1 MRHVTQQKTPWQTDI
16 PLSARHVTPAQDPNQ
31 LRVSASSERGRETAV
46 MTVRDMLYSYAMP
59 RPSNKPPYL
68 YVRTPSTYILRA
80 LVIGSSLC
88 NNASGPF
95 NINYARRGPECGGT
109 SASGI
114 IAYPLSVTRQ
124 MPGQPIAFPVMPQ
137 DEILQ
142 QRFQLTAAAHH
153 PF

>member
-1 MRHVTQQKTPWQTDI
+1 MSRPWTVAAIKQAAI
-16 PLSARHVTPAQDPNQ
+16 LVPA
-31 LRVSASSERGRETAV
+31 
-46 MTVRDMLYSYAMP
+46 
-59 RPSNKPPYL
+59 
-68 YVRTPSTYILRA
+68 RTPSTYILRA

-124 MPGQPIAFPVMPQ
+124 MPGWPIAFPVMPQ